1 MGQCFSCVPCFQ
13 ASSSSERDRS
23 VTKVALKLPHGLKG
37 MEYDA
42 YKKRFVGCHIQEW
55 LARLYRDATWT
66 NWVTYNDQNHLG
78 LSKKGH
84 CKGIVAWNETRVSWL
99 CHSVPHFPREFNGT
113 TLSDIEPSEHLY
125 GQSFHY
131 YECDRTPDLVR
142 SIFHQLYTMDACPI
156 LQRYTEGRT
165 WDSERVT
172 FKKEGA
178 FTTLALGET
187 MFHLSKSPAGEID
200 VYSQFLVVHFPTE
213 WKVETWIR
221 GHLITIPCPL
231 VHDIDTLCYES
242 QTYQES
248 QDHSK
253 WAVSDKEWY
262 WVGDLNRM
270 TSQFHRGGGGFVGTD
285 TGIANAFRNLI
296 QRLK

>member
-187 MFHLSKSPAGEID
+187 MFTS
-200 VYSQFLVVHFPTE
+200 
-213 WKVETWIR
+213 
-221 GHLITIPCPL
+221 
-231 VHDIDTLCYES
+231 
-242 QTYQES
+242 
-248 QDHSK
+248 
-253 WAVSDKEWY
+253 
-262 WVGDLNRM
+262 LNRRPVKLMCTANSSWFTSRPNGRWRRGYEVISSRYRALWFM
-270 TSQFHRGGGGFVGTD
+270 TLIHCATNRKPTKNLKTIRNGRYRIRSGT
-285 TGIANAFRNLI
+285 GLAI
-296 QRLK
+296 

>member
-1 MGQCFSCVPCFQ
+1 MGHCFSCVPCCTE
-13 ASSSSERDRS
+13 SSISKTNTI
-23 VTKVALKLPHGLKG
+23 TKIALKLPHGLNG
-37 MEYDA
+37 MEYEPSSRTFIPCNIHDWL
-42 YKKRFVGCHIQEW
+42 KKTYQ
-55 LARLYRDATWT
+55 DSTWT

-78 LSKKGH
+78 ITRKGH

-99 CHSVPHFPREFNGT
+99 CHSVPHFPIEFTGT
-113 TLSDIEPSEHLY
+113 SFSEIDSSEQVY

-142 SIFHQLYTMDACPI
+142 FIFHQLYIMDACPV
-156 LQRYTEGRT
+156 LQHYTETREWG
-165 WDSERVT
+165 SERTT
-172 FKKEGA
+172 FKKEPIITKLVLGDSMVH
-178 FTTLALGET
+178 LA
-187 MFHLSKSPAGEID
+187 KSPSGHID
-200 VYSQFLVVHFPTE
+200 MYSQCLVVYFPTK

-221 GHLITIPCPL
+221 GHTITIPCDM
-231 VHDIDTLCYES
+231 VKDIDTLCY
-242 QTYQES
+242 QTTKYQES

-285 TGIANAFRNLI
+285 KGMALAFRNLI
-296 QRLK
+296 QGVK